1 MSGGQIGGAIVGGIL
16 GSFVGNPWLG
26 AQIGMGTG
34 GYLDPPDGPTVEG
47 PRLDDA
53 RYQSSSY
60 GVFQSRSYATI
71 TVSGNIF
78 WLENDEYKHVE
89 TKTKSGGKGGGS
101 KTTNISHSYFATFA
115 LSLDDTR
122 SKGAPLVGIRRIW
135 LGGQLWY
142 DAGSSDPDTIA
153 ASNAAAA
160 GFVFYPGSDT
170 QSPDPRMQATLG
182 VANTSGWPG
191 LAYLVFYDLPLADYQ
206 NTLAGV
212 QAKVELMQAGS
223 ITYAGVGD
231 SSVSVPS
238 SEYTCRP
245 KWDGSQWVFVGQFP
259 GNVMTSAD
267 GVSFILRSVL
277 TAYSWSDIEYNGSMY
292 MAVSGTINPNRVA
305 TSYDL
310 VNWTYYTYGA
320 SAGWQWIVFGPGGKF
335 LIVGYTIAR
344 LTLDYVAAP
353 VTTTHGINNSG
364 DPVWN
369 GSVVCLVGTI
379 GGVPYTVTSADGS
392 TWATPIALPAGL
404 TEAPDG
410 VCTNG
415 TALLVL
421 GWSNTFPAV
430 GKVSISNDNGAS
442 WSVWADLPYLPPGAK
457 WCSPSFGNGVYC
469 ISSDSS
475 REWATSVDGV
485 NWDLHV
491 GTTGGAL
498 FRRGIGTNGTEFARV
513 SDDTSAGASWFTLLS
528 FSAETTVTADPVP
541 LADIVSAECLQSA
554 SLSPSDIDVSALT
567 PLVSGYRV
575 SRLGPIRSSLEVLRD
590 SWPFDI
596 RMNGYQIQ
604 AVMRGGTS
612 VATIPAAD
620 LDARV
625 EGAEPGVQIT
635 LPREMDSQLPRV
647 LWVNHIDGTRE
658 YEPGAQYAERLNS
671 AAVNVVS
678 IELPIVMT
686 PTEAAGKAQ
695 VLMGVKWLERYD
707 VVFNLPPTYRRLQPA
722 DVVDLT
728 APDGVLSVRLTRI
741 NNTSDGRVECAGKLA
756 NATVYTP
763 TAIGEPGRSTGVAT
777 IPVAGPSV
785 YHLLDIPLLHDAQAS
800 AGFPVAMTGT
810 KSGWRGGVVMQSAD
824 AGSTWAQI
832 VEFSPPGSTF
842 GAATNALGA
851 VESRL
856 LDTASRLTVV
866 LTSGELFDVT
876 ELAMLGGANHF
887 AYGADGR
894 WEIIA
899 ATTCALQSG
908 STYILS
914 GLLRGRYGSEQYM
927 ASHLAGDAIVLL
939 DVDDLGIIAMA
950 SSTIGAA
957 RDYRGISVG
966 ADISS
971 DSNRSFTYRAINLTP
986 LSPIALTGH
995 RDPSSGDWTL
1005 TWVRRTRTGGEWRDY
1020 VDAELGETVEQY
1032 QIDIFSDGTYTT
1044 VKRTLTVTAPG
1055 AAYPS
1060 ADQSADFGSDQAT
1073 LYLRIYQM
1081 SSAVGRGYPLTATIT
1096 R

>member
-1 MSGGQIGGAIVGGIL
+1 MQGIASD
-16 GSFVGNPWLG
+16 GSVYVATNNGHW
-26 AQIGMGTG
+26 
-34 GYLDPPDGPTVEG
+34 YLSSDGINWADTNLNPTVTTCTG
-47 PRLDDA
+47 PA
-53 RYQSSSY
+53 WSGS
-60 GVFQSRSYATI
+60 VFAFLSGLSQAKSVIVTPLF
-71 TVSGNIF
+71 VSP
-78 WLENDEYKHVE
+78 
-89 TKTKSGGKGGGS
+89 T
-101 KTTNISHSYFATFA
+101 
-115 LSLDDTR
+115 
-122 SKGAPLVGIRRIW
+122 
-135 LGGQLWY
+135 
-142 DAGSSDPDTIA
+142 
-153 ASNAAAA
+153 
-160 GFVFYPGSDT
+160 
-170 QSPDPRMQATLG
+170 SPTLG
-182 VANTSGWPG
+182 T
-191 LAYLVFYDLPLADYQ
+191 
-206 NTLAGV
+206 
-212 QAKVELMQAGS
+212 
-223 ITYAGVGD
+223 
-231 SSVSVPS
+231 
-238 SEYTCRP
+238 
-245 KWDGSQWVFVGQFP
+245 
-259 GNVMTSAD
+259 
-267 GVSFILRSVL
+267 
-277 TAYSWSDIEYNGSMY
+277 
-292 MAVSGTINPNRVA
+292 
-305 TSYDL
+305 
-310 VNWTYYTYGA
+310 
-320 SAGWQWIVFGPGGKF
+320 
-335 LIVGYTIAR
+335 
-344 LTLDYVAAP
+344 
-353 VTTTHGINNSG
+353 
-364 DPVWN
+364 
-369 GSVVCLVGTI
+369 
-379 GGVPYTVTSADGS
+379 
-392 TWATPIALPAGL
+392 
-404 TEAPDG
+404 
-410 VCTNG
+410 
-415 TALLVL
+415 
-421 GWSNTFPAV
+421 
-430 GKVSISNDNGAS
+430 
-442 WSVWADLPYLPPGAK
+442 
-457 WCSPSFGNGVYC
+457 
-469 ISSDSS
+469 
-475 REWATSVDGV
+475 
-485 NWDLHV
+485 
-491 GTTGGAL
+491 
-498 FRRGIGTNGTEFARV
+498 
-513 SDDTSAGASWFTLLS
+513 
-528 FSAETTVTADPVP
+528 
-541 LADIVSAECLQSA
+541 IVSAECLQSA
-554 SLSPSDIDVSALT
+554 SLSPSDLDVSALT
-567 PLVSGYRV
+567 PLVTGYRV

-604 AVMRGGTS
+604 FVMRGGAS
-612 VATIPAAD
+612 VATIPVAD

-625 EGAEPGVQIT
+625 EGAEPGVQIS

-728 APDGVLSVRLTRI
+728 APDGVISVRLTRI

-763 TAIGEPGRSTGVAT
+763 TAIGEPGRSAGVAT

-800 AGFPVAMTGT
+800 AGFPVAMAGT

-832 VEFSPPGSTF
+832 AEFSPPGSTF
-842 GAATNALGA
+842 GTATNALGA

-856 LDTASRLTVV
+856 LDTSSRLTVV

-899 ATTCALQSG
+899 AKTCALQSG

-927 ASHLAGDAIVLL
+927 ASHLAGDAVVLL
-939 DVDDLGIIAMA
+939 DVDEIGIVAMA

-957 RDYRGISVG
+957 RDYRGVSVG

-971 DSNRSFTYRAINLTP
+971 DSNRSFTYRAVNLAP